1 MTEITDIPSAATAPR
16 PKRAPSPAQARAG
29 VQGIINLALMIWTI
43 WDIRHR
49 SDDEINGKRKLWMMA
64 AFAPPIGPI
73 AYFIFGR
80 KRGAQQDEALSSSDS
95 APQTEVTPL

>member
-1 MTEITDIPSAATAPR
+1 MNEITDITPGPITPKPR
-16 PKRAPSPAQARAG
+16 RAPSPAQARAG
-29 VQGIINLALMIWTI
+29 LQGLINLALMIWTI

-73 AYFIFGR
+73 AYFILGR
-80 KRGAQQDEALSSSDS
+80 KRGVQKDSPLSSSDS
-95 APQTEVTPL
+95 AQPTDVTPL